1 MGNGDSFVLKKV
13 IFEEDDERNR
23 DKSEHDGSQNEDSR
37 TVSMRSKDRVDSNL
51 LES

>member
-1 MGNGDSFVLKKV
+1 MLKKV
-13 IFEEDDERNR
+13 VFEDDDDGNR